1 MLSFPGLDKR
11 VPGDN
16 SSILWGTAKS
26 IGGIVALLVAVVIM
40 GLIVQR
46 NIDVDALRVAIEG
59 WGVLA
64 PLIFMALL
72 AFRNLLF
79 LPVVPYLFLIGLGAL
94 SFGNLYGALYFWLGT
109 TAGACVAFFV
119 ARYCVGEFAAR
130 LKRGRLRTLDQLVST
145 NGFLAILGL
154 RLVLFSNIWL
164 NYGSGMTSMTLKDFV
179 LGTLIG
185 LTPRTFTLAYIF
197 EGVQEP
203 DMLAAMLSYP
213 RLGVLSLLLGSKI
226 VGVVLLASIARQGR
240 WRAQAALVD
249 ASR

>member
-1 MLSFPGLDKR
+1 MLSLPGLDKR
-11 VPGDN
+11 APSDAA
-16 SSILWGTAKS
+16 SILWGTAKS
-26 IGGIVALLVAVVIM
+26 IGGIMALLVAVVIM

-46 NIDVDALRVAIEG
+46 YVDVDALRAAIEG
-59 WGVLA
+59 WGVMA

-109 TAGACVAFFV
+109 TAGACVAFIV
-119 ARYCVGEFAAR
+119 ARSCVGEFAAR
-130 LKRGRLRTLDQLVST
+130 LKRGKLQKLDQMVST
-145 NGFLAILGL
+145 NGFFAILGL

-164 NYGSGMTSMTLKDFV
+164 NYGSGMTSMTLKDFA

-226 VGVVLLASIARQGR
+226 VGVALLASIARQGR
-240 WRAQAALVD
+240 WRAQATLGD

>member
-1 MLSFPGLDKR
+1 MLSFPWSNKHA
-11 VPGDN
+11 PGDV
-16 SSILWGTAKS
+16 SSLLWGTAKS
-26 IGGIVALLVAVVIM
+26 IAGIVVLLVAVLGM

-46 NIDVDALRVAIEG
+46 HIDVDMLRATIES
-59 WGVLA
+59 WGILA

-79 LPVVPYLFLIGLGAL
+79 LPVVPYLFLIGVGTL

-109 TAGACVAFFV
+109 TAGACVAFVV

-130 LKRGRLRTLDQLVST
+130 LRRGRLQKLDQMVST

-164 NYGSGMTSMTLKDFV
+164 NYGGGMTSMTLRDFA

-185 LTPRTFTLAYIF
+185 LTPRTFTLSYIF
-197 EGVQEP
+197 EGIQEP
-203 DMLAAMLSYP
+203 DMVAAMLSYP
-213 RLGVLSLLLGSKI
+213 SLTVLFLLLGSKI
-226 VGVVLLASIARQGR
+226 VGVVLLAFIARQGR
-240 WRAQAALVD
+240 
-249 ASR
+249 